1 MRLKPQ
7 TLNPKPKTLN
17 PEPGELGIAMKREV
31 EAGEH
36 AGKEQRLKILKRL
49 VALSEKHLRNTVND
63 Q

>member
-1 MRLKPQ
+1 
-7 TLNPKPKTLN
+7 
-17 PEPGELGIAMKREV
+17 MKREV

-49 VALSEKHLRNTVND
+49 VALSEKHLRDTVNR